1 MGSTLMWA
9 VSQLGHFLPFSA
21 QPEILGKGRSC
32 GVAISFLSFITNLG
46 APPPLSEE
54 PCAIVGTEGKTKKE
68 GMIQCLRGYHQAVEG
83 ALFWLVVEV
92 AL

>member
-21 QPEILGKGRSC
+21 QPEILGKGRSH
-32 GVAISFLSFITNLG
+32 GVAVPLLSFMTNLG

-54 PCAIVGTEGKTKKE
+54 PCVIVGTESKTNKE
-68 GMIQCLRGYHQAVEG
+68 GTIQSLHGYHQAVEG
-83 ALFWLVVEV
+83 ALSWLVVGV